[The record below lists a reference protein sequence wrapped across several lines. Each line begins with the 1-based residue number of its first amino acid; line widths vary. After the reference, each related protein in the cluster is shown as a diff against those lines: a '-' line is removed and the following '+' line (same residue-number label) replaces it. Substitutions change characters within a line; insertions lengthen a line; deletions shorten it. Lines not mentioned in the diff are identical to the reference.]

1 MPFVMV
7 PVPEE
12 YVTDV
17 MQLVVDMT
25 RGAPKQ
31 DGAQWDKQRS
41 RSSSSML
48 TKRAGRCF
56 RRSHEECSAG
66 TAVTDEYA
74 AGVLQ
79 RDIQDTVAI
88 IEQINAAVRA
98 RRACLHLI
106 TRQNRLLSMPADVAR
121 TIRAAEDE
129 ER

>member
-25 RGAPKQ
+25 RGAPRQ
-31 DGAQWDKQRS
+31 DGAQPDGPTIEKFFLDADEAS
-41 RSSSSML
+41 RSL
-48 TKRAGRCF
+48 L
-56 RRSHEECSAG
+56 SAIARG
-66 TAVTDEYA
+66 VLGGAAVTDDYA

-79 RDIQDTVAI
+79 CEIQDTVAI
-88 IEQINAAVRA
+88 IEQINATSERA
-98 RRACLHLI
+98 GMPALI
-106 TRQNRLLSMPADVAR
+106 TRQNHLLSMPADVAR